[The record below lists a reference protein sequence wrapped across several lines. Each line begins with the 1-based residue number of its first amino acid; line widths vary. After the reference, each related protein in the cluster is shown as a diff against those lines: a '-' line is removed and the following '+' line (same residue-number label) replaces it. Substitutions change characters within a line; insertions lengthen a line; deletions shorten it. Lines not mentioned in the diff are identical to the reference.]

1 MPNGVNDLVD
11 RERPYPLHPDVP
23 AYIMAL
29 LAEVKRLEDLIL
41 AAFPDPDY
49 WGRKDGDR
57 NSLDGLDRE
66 ADAIRERRKA

>member
-29 LAEVKRLEDLIL
+29 LAEVQRLEDLIL
-41 AAFPDPDY
+41 AADEY
-49 WGRKDGDR
+49 E
-57 NSLDGLDRE
+57 GLMPMIEPE
-66 ADAIRERRKA
+66 AAAIRERRK